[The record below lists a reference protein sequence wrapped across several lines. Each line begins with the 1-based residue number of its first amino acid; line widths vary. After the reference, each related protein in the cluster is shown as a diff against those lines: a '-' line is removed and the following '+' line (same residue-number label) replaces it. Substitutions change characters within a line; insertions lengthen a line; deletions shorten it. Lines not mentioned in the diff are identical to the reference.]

1 MKAAVL
7 ASGSWGTALAVHL
20 SKKYIN
26 DNIYLWSRNKEKS
39 ERLAIERENREFLPG
54 IRLAGNI
61 ICTNDLREC
70 LDGAEI
76 IITAPPSS
84 AARQTAQKMS
94 GYVKKGSIVVNVSK
108 GLEGGTLARLSEVY
122 RAELPQ
128 AEIAVMSGPSHAEEV
143 SRGVPTTNVAVSENA
158 AAAKYIQDIFMT
170 DNFRVYT
177 SSDMI
182 GVEMGGALKNIIA
195 LCAGI
200 SDGLGFGDNTKAA
213 LMTRGLAEIT
223 RLGASMGAKTETFS
237 GLSGLGD
244 LIVTCTSMH
253 SRNRRAGILLGKGK
267 TLSET
272 LSEIHMVVEGVN
284 AARSALELS
293 QKYGVQMPI
302 TAEANKILFE
312 GKNPLNAVTD
322 LMTRD
327 KTHEI
332 Y

>member
-1 MKAAVL
+1 MKAAVI

-20 SKKYIN
+20 SKKYKN
-26 DNIYLWSRNKEKS
+26 DNIYLWSRSKEKS
-39 ERLAIERENREFLPG
+39 ERLRREHENREFLPG
-54 IRLAGNI
+54 IELAGNI
-61 ICTNDLREC
+61 ICTNDIQEC
-70 LDGAEI
+70 LDNAEI
-76 IITAPPSS
+76 IITAPPSV
-84 AARQTAQKMS
+84 AARQTAQKIS
-94 GYVKKGSIVVNVSK
+94 GYVKKGSIIVNVSK
-108 GLEGGTLARLSEVY
+108 GLEEGTLERLSEIY
-122 RAELPQ
+122 SGEIPQ

-143 SRGVPTTNVAVSENA
+143 SRGIPTTNVAVSENA
-158 AAAKYIQDIFMT
+158 GTAKYIQDVFMT

-223 RLGASMGAKTETFS
+223 RLGVSMGARAETFS

-253 SRNRRAGILLGKGK
+253 SRNRRAGILLGKGN
-267 TLSET
+267 TLEET

-284 AARSALELS
+284 AAKAAFELS
-293 QKYGVQMPI
+293 QKYCVQMPI
-302 TAEANKILFE
+302 TAEANKILFK

-327 KTHEI
+327 KTCEI
-332 Y
+332 

>member
-20 SKKYIN
+20 SKKYRN

-39 ERLAIERENREFLPG
+39 ERLSIERENREFLPG

-61 ICTNDLREC
+61 ICTNDIQEC
-70 LDGAEI
+70 LDNAEI

-84 AARQTAQKMS
+84 AARQTAQKMNR
-94 GYVKKGSIVVNVSK
+94 YVKKGSVVVNVSK

-143 SRGVPTTNVAVSENA
+143 SREVPTTNVAVSENA
-158 AAAKYIQDIFMT
+158 AAAKYVQDIFMT

-177 SSDMI
+177 SSDII

-223 RLGASMGAKTETFS
+223 RLGVNMGARPETFS

-267 TLSET
+267 TLSEA

-284 AARSALELS
+284 AAQSALELS
-293 QKYGVQMPI
+293 QKYGAQMPI
-302 TAEANKILFE
+302 TSEANKILFE

-332 Y
+332 